1 MLIDCCVKPGHYD
14 FLFKTLSFKTH
25 CLFWFLFFESV
36 VLTEYYSLDGHF
48 HGEFPQEKRSSLLS
62 ESVLGCIGCQR
73 ISVPQMWSSGTVTTY
88 PALVACQCSFWALAL
103 YFVST
108 SVTLGPG
115 GCYSWL
121 PSVLLSLIPVLIENK
136 SFQ

>member
-1 MLIDCCVKPGHYD
+1 MLIDCSVKPGHYD
-14 FLFKTLSFKTH
+14 FLFKTSFKTH
-25 CLFWFLFFESV
+25 CLFWILFFENI

-48 HGEFPQEKRSSLLS
+48 HGEFPQKKSSSLLS
-62 ESVLGCIGCQR
+62 ESVPGCSVCAGGCQSPR
-73 ISVPQMWSSGTVTTY
+73 CD
-88 PALVACQCSFWALAL
+88 PAELDHTIEPAACQCSCWALAL
-103 YFVST
+103 YVVS
-108 SVTLGPG
+108 SSATLGPG